1 MRVVVDAAA
10 SVFRLQGDAVDMLQT
25 ATKNSAFPP
34 PRDPR
39 PTEVV
44 VRSTQVLTGHPPP
57 FPTSPS
63 PPPLLTHTQTTILA
77 QALKESLFPF
87 ERRSSVA

>member
-10 SVFRLQGDAVDMLQT
+10 SVFRLQGDAVDMLQV
-25 ATKNSAFPP
+25 AAKNSAFPP

-44 VRSTQVLTGHPPP
+44 VRSTQVLIGHLPLPHVP
-57 FPTSPS
+57 LS
-63 PPPLLTHTQTTILA
+63 PPLSHTHEQTTAPA
-77 QALKESLFPF
+77 QAPKELLFHF
-87 ERRSSVA
+87 KIGFSVA